1 MTSLVPPTKTKR
13 LFNYIIMNMVKVGIP
28 RALSYYRYFPFWK
41 VLLEGLGADV
51 VVSRHTGKR
60 LLEDGVRHCVDDICV
75 PVKLFY
81 GHVLD
86 LADSVDHLFISRLVS
101 VEKGENDTYTCPKL
115 IGLPDMIKSSL
126 SGLPPIIDFVVDVQ
140 NTSLKSSAKKLA
152 ASFGVAAAG
161 ARRALDAALDMERRY
176 QAELLRG
183 TTPEDA
189 IKAVLSNGGG
199 NGSGSRP
206 DPGSTHGADLNIALV
221 GHEYLIFDPFIS
233 HNIPR
238 KLAMLGANAS
248 YITQVPAAVIDRELE
263 RYPGISWTYEKE
275 LLGAASHFLSR
286 DDIDGVLLVVGFACG
301 PDSIIGEIITREVC
315 TEKSPPLM
323 TLVLDEHTGEAGVA
337 TRVEAFVDLI
347 RRSRAIKTH

>member
-1 MTSLVPPTKTKR
+1 
-13 LFNYIIMNMVKVGIP
+13 MVTVGIP

-41 VLLEGLGADV
+41 SLLEGLGTEV
-51 VVSRHTGKR
+51 VVSKHTGKH

-86 LADSVDHLFISRLVS
+86 LADRVDYLFISRLVS
-101 VEKGENDTYTCPKL
+101 VEKSESDTYTCPKL

-140 NTSLKSSAKKLA
+140 NMPLKSSAKKLA
-152 ASFGVAAAG
+152 DSFGITG
-161 ARRALDAALDMERRY
+161 ARVGRALDAALEVERRY

-183 TTPEDA
+183 VPPEEA
-189 IKAVLSNGGG
+189 IDVVLSNGGG
-199 NGSGSRP
+199 NGSGSKAGPRRT
-206 DPGSTHGADLNIALV
+206 GSGDLNIALV
-221 GHEYLIFDPFIS
+221 GHEYLIFEPFIS
-233 HNIPR
+233 HNMPR
-238 KLAMLGANAS
+238 KLERLGANVS
-248 YITQVPAAVIDRELE
+248 FITQVPSAVVDRELS
-263 RYPGISWTYEKE
+263 RYPGISWSYEKE

-286 DDIDGVLLVVGFACG
+286 DDIDGVMLVVGFACG
-301 PDSIIGEIITREVC
+301 PDSIINEIITREVR

-337 TRVEAFVDLI
+337 TRVEAFVDLV
-347 RRSRAIKTH
+347 RRSRSRTPAREPEPNR

>member
-1 MTSLVPPTKTKR
+1 
-13 LFNYIIMNMVKVGIP
+13 MVKVGIP

-41 VLLEGLGADV
+41 SLLEGLGAEV
-51 VVSRHTGKR
+51 VVSRHTGKH

-86 LADSVDHLFISRLVS
+86 LVDKVDYLFISRLVS
-101 VEKGENDTYTCPKL
+101 VEKGEGDTYTCPKL

-140 NTSLKSSAKKLA
+140 NMPLKSSAKRLA
-152 ASFGVAAAG
+152 NSFGVTG
-161 ARRALDAALDMERRY
+161 ARAKRALGGALEVERLY
-176 QAELLRG
+176 QAELLNG
-183 TTPEDA
+183 VPPEEA
-189 IKAVLSNGGG
+189 IEAVLSNGGG
-199 NGSGSRP
+199 NGSGSRAGP
-206 DPGSTHGADLNIALV
+206 ERTGGGDLNIALV
-221 GHEYLIFDPFIS
+221 GHEYLVFDPFIS
-233 HNIPR
+233 NNLPR
-238 KLAMLGANAS
+238 KLERLGANVS
-248 YITQVPAAVIDRELE
+248 FITQVPSAVVEEELA
-263 RYPGISWTYEKE
+263 RYPGISWSYEKE

-286 DDIDGVLLVVGFACG
+286 DDIDGVMLVIGFACG
-301 PDSIIGEIITREVC
+301 PDSIISEIITREVR

-347 RRSRAIKTH
+347 RRSRTRTTAPDPN